1 VLRCCHPWF
10 LVAPEH
16 NSMPCPFLRPS
27 PLLDA
32 ALCRDKRCESSTAA
46 SRFTACAGARRHPCA
61 TTGLEHPAPPG
72 TIQHAAGAAAAT
84 RSNRHA
90 LADMCHSCIS
100 AAFAAALQQHHLE
113 RAIQQCSAAGCCAA
127 GQLAGHQVPHCHTS
141 IGAHALRRVA
151 SGALNQCQCW
161 ARAARRAV
169 RRTSR
174 SWLVTPHAST

>member
-1 VLRCCHPWF
+1 MLRCCHPWF

-113 RAIQQCSAAGCCAA
+113 QAIQQCSAAGCCVA
-127 GQLAGHQVPHCHTS
+127 GQLAIRCPT
-141 IGAHALRRVA
+141 ATPA
-151 SGALNQCQCW
+151 S
-161 ARAARRAV
+161 ARMPCAEWRAV
-169 RRTSR
+169 HSTSASVGHVKPAVQYAGLPGR
-174 SWLVTPHAST
+174 SL